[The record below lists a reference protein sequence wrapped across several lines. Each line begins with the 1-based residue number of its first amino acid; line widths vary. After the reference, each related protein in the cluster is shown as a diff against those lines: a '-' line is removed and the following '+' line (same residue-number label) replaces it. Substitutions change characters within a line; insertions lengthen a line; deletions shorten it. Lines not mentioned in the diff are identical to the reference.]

1 MTSPPLRIDT
11 LPVLAGALGL
21 SACPGCRDAAG
32 GVARDLDAD
41 LDAIRA
47 WGAGAVVT
55 LIEPDEAA
63 RLGVAGLG
71 EGVRARGFAW
81 HPVPVPDMQ
90 PPGAAFERLWGTVEP
105 ALIDRLRAGGRV
117 LIHCRAGLGRTGTV
131 AARLLLETGAA
142 PSPEA
147 AMALVRAA
155 RPGAIETAAQEDW
168 LRALVPH

>member
-1 MTSPPLRIDT
+1 MTSPPLRIDR
-11 LPVLAGALGL
+11 LPVLAGGLGL
-21 SACPGCRDAAG
+21 SACPGRRDAAG
-32 GVARDLDAD
+32 AARDLDAD
-41 LDAIRA
+41 LDTIRD
-47 WGAGAVVT
+47 WGAEAVVT

-63 RLGVAGLG
+63 QLGVAGLG
-71 EGVRARGFAW
+71 AGLRARGVAW
-81 HPVPVPDMQ
+81 HPLPVPDMQ
-90 PPGAAFERLWGTVEP
+90 PPGADFERHWGTVGP

-147 AMALVRAA
+147 AMVRVRAA